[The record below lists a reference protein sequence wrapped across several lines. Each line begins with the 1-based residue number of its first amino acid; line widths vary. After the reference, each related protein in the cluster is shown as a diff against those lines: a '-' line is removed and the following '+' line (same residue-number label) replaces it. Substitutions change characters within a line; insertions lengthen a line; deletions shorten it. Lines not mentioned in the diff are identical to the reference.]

1 MTPEMRA
8 ARRDSI
14 AGLRTATLQ
23 TVMKSIAGRENEPA
37 TTVFK
42 NVQLLKDMT
51 AGQLLTAM
59 DQAYGRA
66 LSQNCTSC
74 HVANQWASDSLQRKK
89 TARIMIS
96 MMNAI
101 NSEQLVKM
109 PPRNGATPK
118 ITCITCHRGNGQPG
132 TAMLP

>member
-14 AGLRTATLQ
+14 AGLRTATVQ
-23 TVMKSIAGRENEPA
+23 AVMKSIAGRENEPA

-59 DQAYGRA
+59 DQTYGRA

-74 HVANQWASDSLQRKK
+74 HVVNQWASDSIPRKK
-89 TARIMIS
+89 TARIMIA